1 MKVSI
6 CIPQYNRIKYLLQS
20 LEIISRQDYPNIEVV
35 VSDDC
40 STDETREQITKL
52 VPLYKFPILYH
63 RNSRNLG
70 YDANYRK
77 SIELATGD
85 YCLVIGN
92 DDTLN
97 GEDAVSF
104 LVNFLTHNNYPEIGF
119 SNFVEA
125 AQPSITVQRAYATAL
140 LGTGYRVA
148 LQYYSCFSF
157 VGGLIYKKSEFDKF
171 NTSKHD
177 GSIYA
182 QMYLGCLM
190 ISSGC
195 RLFSIERPLVIKD
208 LEVDGKER
216 KSYKDTIARRWKDY
230 RAQDGGL
237 ASVIHVLLSAFRDA
251 GKISQDVV
259 YHIFKRIYTV
269 TYPHWILDY
278 KSNGA
283 LPAAVGLV
291 SGMRPGRNLDFGLL
305 SFGNRI
311 KLRLYYSLYS
321 VASLCIPSFLFMKMK
336 QRLYRFAKKRK

>member
-6 CIPQYNRIKYLLQS
+6 CIPQYNRIRFLLQS
-20 LEIISRQDYPNIEVV
+20 LETIAGQDYPELEVV
-35 VSDDC
+35 ISDDC
-40 STDETREQITKL
+40 STDDTQERITSL
-52 VPLYKFPILYH
+52 IPGYRFPIVYH
-63 RNSRNLG
+63 RNQQNLG

-77 SIELATGD
+77 CIELATGE

-97 GEDAVSF
+97 GSDAVSF
-104 LVNFLTHNNYPEIGF
+104 LVSFLKSNDHPEIGF

-125 AQPSITVQRAYATAL
+125 SDPSKITRRAETTAV
-140 LGTGYRVA
+140 LGSGYQVA
-148 LQYYSCFSF
+148 LKYYSCFSF
-157 VGGLIYKKSEFDKF
+157 VGGLIYKKSAFDKF

-208 LEVDGKER
+208 LEVEGKER
-216 KSYKDTIARRWKDY
+216 KSYKDTLARTWKDY
-230 RAQDGGL
+230 KVENGGL
-237 ASVIHVLLSAFRDA
+237 PSVIHVLISAFRDA
-251 GKISQDVV
+251 GQLSQDVI

-269 TYPHWILDY
+269 TYPYWIVDY
-278 KSNGA
+278 KNNGA

-291 SGMRPGRNLDFGLL
+291 SGMRPARNNDFGLL
-305 SFGNRI
+305 SFGNKL
-311 KLRLYYSLYS
+311 KLRGYYSL
-321 VASLCIPSFLFMKMK
+321 ASFAALCVPAGLFMKMK
-336 QRLYRFAKKRK
+336 EKLYRFAKK